1 MSDQEKIKDFR
12 LEVEALKFAILG
24 IYSELEK
31 RNIDAKEF
39 ITTSSKSA
47 DLQNLHHKFALY
59 TTNFTEPL
67 SYQDSAFL
75 KLPKFP

>member
-47 DLQNLHHKFALY
+47 DLQNLHHKFDEKAKVQAEEYL
-59 TTNFTEPL
+59 TEL
-67 SYQDSAFL
+67 LNLHKEF
-75 KLPKFP
+75 

>member
-47 DLQNLHHKFALY
+47 DLQNLHHKFDEKAKVQAEEYL
-59 TTNFTEPL
+59 NEL
-67 SYQDSAFL
+67 L
-75 KLPKFP
+75 KLHQEF

>member
-47 DLQNLHHKFALY
+47 DLQKLHHKFDEKAKAQAEEYL
-59 TTNFTEPL
+59 NEL
-67 SYQDSAFL
+67 L
-75 KLPKFP
+75 KLHQEF